1 GAPHALGV
9 GAAHAGISTV
19 ITLDATTVTVIDPTT
34 GQILSTHHIDPDRR
48 YWPNTQRPPG
58 RWPKHDP

>member
-1 GAPHALGV
+1 PHALGV

-34 GQILSTHHIDPDRR
+34 GQILSTHHIDPGPD
-48 YWPNTQRPPG
+48 PG
-58 RWPKHDP
+58 SWTRGIQQLLEEAR

>member
-34 GQILSTHHIDPDRR
+34 GQILSTHHMGMLKVWLTSGFMRLA
-48 YWPNTQRPPG
+48 
-58 RWPKHDP
+58 